1 MNFLLVGGE
10 SQIYA
15 AGRSG
20 IFAYEGERWM
30 EISLDLAAED
40 VRFMTL
46 DKNGSLY
53 AACEKGLFK
62 ARQQKYPPNNYG
74 GLLSV
79 ISKGEPTI
87 NDVQREAIHYAEVD
101 PQKIS
106 LWRAQAA
113 RRAILPKFTVGYDRD
128 NNKTVGNSIWG
139 TYGTAAS
146 TGKYY
151 CGPDDETDYDDEGWS
166 VSLSWDLGDLVWSE
180 AQTSIDNRSKLMVQ
194 LRDDIL
200 DEVNKVYFERLRVK
214 LELDNLALE
223 ERGKRA
229 EKELRLRELTAT
241 LDGLTGGYFSHSV
254 TGPIARK

>member
-1 MNFLLVGGE
+1 M
-10 SQIYA
+10 
-15 AGRSG
+15 
-20 IFAYEGERWM
+20 
-30 EISLDLAAED
+30 
-40 VRFMTL
+40 
-46 DKNGSLY
+46 
-53 AACEKGLFK
+53 
-62 ARQQKYPPNNYG
+62 
-74 GLLSV
+74 
-79 ISKGEPTI
+79 
-87 NDVQREAIHYAEVD
+87 
-101 PQKIS
+101 
-106 LWRAQAA
+106 
-113 RRAILPKFTVGYDRD
+113 PKFTVGYDRD